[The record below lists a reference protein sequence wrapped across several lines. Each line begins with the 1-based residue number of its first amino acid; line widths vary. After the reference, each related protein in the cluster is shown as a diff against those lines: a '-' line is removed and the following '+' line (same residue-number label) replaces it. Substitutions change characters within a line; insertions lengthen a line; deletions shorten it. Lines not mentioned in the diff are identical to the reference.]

1 MTWSARI
8 EHTPAGLALTFGAP
22 LSRLD
27 MAPDVA
33 QHLASLLA
41 TEARAAVAGMKP
53 TTAAGPLLSSTN
65 PDSFPQR
72 KEIPTDFGTADLSL
86 LAVEARSRMAGVV
99 RTLEAENG
107 SHAVVRRQAAVDR
120 QNGASDSF
128 MAENMPVQVIGNAH
142 PLCCDCD
149 PCLNGGHP

>member
-22 LSRLD
+22 LNRLD

-41 TEARAAVAGMKP
+41 IEARHRL
-53 TTAAGPLLSSTN
+53 T
-65 PDSFPQR
+65 
-72 KEIPTDFGTADLSL
+72 
-86 LAVEARSRMAGVV
+86 GVV

-107 SHAVVRRQAAVDR
+107 SHAVVRS
-120 QNGASDSF
+120 GAHCLQCECSAC
-128 MAENMPVQVIGNAH
+128 MHGETP
-142 PLCCDCD
+142 
-149 PCLNGGHP
+149 LNGGHDHG